1 MRINNIYTYQNI
13 NKDLYKKQKFKQAV
27 NYTPAFKS
35 LEPFANKLYINAS
48 LKPQDI
54 ISNHLDKIKHFSPI
68 NKDALIRL
76 LGKFKHDFDLSDI
89 NSFLQNE
96 NNPDCIK
103 LEALLNRLKNEG
115 VFSLY
120 FEPILK
126 IGKKDINTDTN
137 FDIINNFLD
146 FRLKAIE
153 NKSLLDKHNFSATI
167 SDVDD
172 IVMRNVSAV
181 NKTLELIGEKALIF
195 SFKEKKDNV
204 LAFIKDLG
212 GREWDFNLY
221 DDLMML
227 TNPMATECYKTLDQE
242 ISRLKAFFPK
252 ISEPEK
258 LEQLKYLIN
267 TLTREKRNL
276 LENSLKDPKEILEK
290 SLIISAL
297 NSNGLKDKAF
307 ELLKVLNPKNEE
319 EKKLYNETL
328 NRILFEYYGFEI
340 SNDKILEKLNFQ
352 NNKYLPRLFYTNQD
366 FIKEFNKLIQLLLEN
381 PDKTNLEI
389 FNELPKNIQTRLDF
403 ENSGIDYD
411 KWVSYDPDS
420 KVEYN
425 IDKQNKLVAQK
436 IDMNNIPKALFIGD
450 ESSCCTRVN
459 GVFAKSIVNY
469 ITSKMIQAI
478 EVCHNNLP
486 IANTMCYFAKINGR
500 IALILDNIEVLPQ
513 YKNDDKVRDIIFEY
527 AKQLMNEIGHTN
539 MPIMLSNKRN
549 DVKLGGYKSY
559 YYSIDIIG
567 NTLNDSIYID
577 HDTKDVQVNNSTR
590 FRTDVELIPITKKAP
605 IGCNEPSNILF
616 NNRNIMNPNTIL
628 SNVLILRDNW
638 DEYINY
644 NAGTPLGV
652 YDNEY
657 D

>member
-54 ISNHLDKIKHFSPI
+54 ISNHLEKIKHFSPI

-227 TNPMATECYKTLDQE
+227 TNPMATECYKILDQE

-258 LEQLKYLIN
+258 LEQLKSLIN

-366 FIKEFNKLIQLLLEN
+366 FKKEFNKLIQLLLDN

-411 KWVSYDPDS
+411 KWVSYNPDS

-425 IDKQNKLVAQK
+425 IDKKNKLVAQK
-436 IDMNNIPKALFIGD
+436 VNMNNIPKALFIGD

-478 EVCHNNLP
+478 EVCHNSLP
-486 IANTMCYFAKINGR
+486 IANTMCYFAKIKGR

-513 YKNDDKVRDIIFEY
+513 YKFDDKIRNIIFDY
-527 AKQLMNEIGHTN
+527 AKQLMNEIGQTN

-549 DVKLGGYKSY
+549 DVKLGDYKSY

-567 NTLNDSIYID
+567 NTLDDAIYID
-577 HDTKDVQVNNSTR
+577 HDTKDIQVNNSTR
-590 FRTDVELIPITKKAP
+590 FKTDVELIPITKKAP

-616 NNRNIMNPNTIL
+616 NDRNIMNPNTIL
-628 SNVLILRDNW
+628 SNVLILRDNR

-644 NAGTPLGV
+644 NAETLLGV